1 MPYIEDEN
9 GNHIID
15 ADGNKIEFTVTYEN
29 LPNGYEYKE
38 PIHINND
45 GHLDTEDRHLVI
57 KDGVN
62 SNHALSVQQ
71 MINNNE
77 DIIKPL
83 INTNI
88 RQAMLQLDDDVKG
101 LLDSSIKKTLP
112 KVDEKIDTAITLFA
126 NKLKEDA
133 SKPSEDDPM
142 DAIMAAVHKRINTW
156 LTNFKNELVSSVD
169 EYLNNQVAMRIGRKS
184 GTIPKTNYKW
194 IKLLSKDDI
203 EGINT
208 LQEIIVTN
216 TYIRRN
222 DKYHHS
228 KSDLV
233 ASSFDQLEFFFDV
246 PFENYYCYFNNSPS
260 DWTMEYFVEYIRE
273 QLPDNND
280 D

>member
-9 GNHIID
+9 GNHILD
-15 ADGNKIEFTVTYEN
+15 ENGNKIEFTVTYDN
-29 LPNGYEYKE
+29 LPDGFKYRESIYVND
-38 PIHINND
+38 D

-62 SNHALSVQQ
+62 SNHAVSLQQ
-71 MINNNE
+71 LINSNE
-77 DIIKPL
+77 DIIKPY
-83 INTNI
+83 IGTKI
-88 RQAMLQLDDDVKG
+88 QQSMLQLDDDVKG
-101 LLDSSIKKTLP
+101 LLDSSIKKTIMP

-126 NKLKEDA
+126 NKLKQD
-133 SKPSEDDPM
+133 SSQQDDPM
-142 DAIMAAVHKRINTW
+142 DAIMAAVDKRINTW
-156 LTNFKNELVSSVD
+156 LTNFKAELVQGFD

-184 GTIPKTNYKW
+184 GTIPKTNYTW

-208 LQEIIVTN
+208 LQEIIVIN

-222 DKYHHS
+222 DRYHHS

-233 ASSFDQLEFFFDV
+233 SSSFDQLEFFFDV
-246 PFENYYCYFNNSPS
+246 SFENYYCYFNNHPS
-260 DWTMEYFVEYIRE
+260 DWTMKYFVEYIRI

-280 D
+280 E